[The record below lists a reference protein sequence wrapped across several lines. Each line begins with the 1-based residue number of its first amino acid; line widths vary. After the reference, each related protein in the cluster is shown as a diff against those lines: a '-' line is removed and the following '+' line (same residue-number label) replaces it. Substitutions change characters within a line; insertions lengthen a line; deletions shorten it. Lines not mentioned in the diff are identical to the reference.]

1 MNSLIEDFE
10 KYLKF
15 EKNASKLTQRS
26 YLHDA
31 REFVKYLEQKKRE
44 LHSVKLSHLRAYLG
58 HIYSD
63 KESSTMARKLS
74 ALKSFFKFLKRE
86 NLIKENHAEL
96 LSIPKK
102 RQKLPS
108 FLNIDE
114 IYALLNSPN
123 LETTQGMR
131 DKSILEL
138 FYATGMRLSELVA
151 LDLKSF
157 EKDFSRVKVLG
168 KRNKERFIPV
178 GKTAVQALKAY
189 LNVRKKPTTV
199 VPAPAGIQFSPE
211 AFFLSQQGKRLSS
224 RQVARIV
231 DKYIMKASL
240 NRKISPH
247 SLRHTFATHLLE
259 NGADLRAI
267 QELLGHVNLSTTQR
281 YTHLSVDKLMEV
293 YDKTHPRSHQ

>member
-1 MNSLIEDFE
+1 MELISKFLN
-10 KYLKF
+10 YLKF
-15 EKNASKLTQRS
+15 EKNTSKHTQTC
-26 YLHDA
+26 YQHDA
-31 REFVKYLEQKKRE
+31 EEFIKYLEQKKMKIE
-44 LHSVKLSHLRAYLG
+44 KVKLSHLRAYLG
-58 HIYSD
+58 NIYTD

-74 ALKSFFKFLKRE
+74 ALKAFFKFLKRE
-86 NLIKENHAEL
+86 NYIKDNHAEL
-96 LSIPKK
+96 LSVPKR

-114 IYALLNSPN
+114 IYVLLNSPDS
-123 LETTQGMR
+123 ETTQGVR

-138 FYATGMRLSELVA
+138 FYATGMRLSELVG

-178 GKTAVQALKAY
+178 GRAASSALEEYIK
-189 LNVRKKPTTV
+189 VRKKL
-199 VPAPAGIQFSPE
+199 FKKNESE
-211 AFFLSQQGKRLSS
+211 AFFLSQQGGRLSS

-293 YDKTHPRSHQ
+293 YDKTHPRSNQ